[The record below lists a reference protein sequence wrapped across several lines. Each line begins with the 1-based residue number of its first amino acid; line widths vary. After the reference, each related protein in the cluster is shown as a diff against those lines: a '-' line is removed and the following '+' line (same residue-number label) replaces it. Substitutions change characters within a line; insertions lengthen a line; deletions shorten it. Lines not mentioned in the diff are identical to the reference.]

1 MIERD
6 MSTLLTTQQAAAKLG
21 VTESRVRQLVLNG
34 KLPAEKFGRD
44 LAIKE
49 SDLKLVEDRKLGR
62 PPKQATIAAKN
73 SSELRRAEKITQKLN
88 ESFRKATEDE
98 QKASKRKGKR

>member
-1 MIERD
+1 

-21 VTESRVRQLVLNG
+21 VTGSRVRQLVLNG

-62 PPKQATIAAKN
+62 PPKQAAIADKN
-73 SSELRRAEKITQKLN
+73 SGKLRRAEKVTQKLN
-88 ESFRKATEDE
+88 EAFRKATEDE
-98 QKASKRKGKR
+98 QKASKRRGKR